1 MDFIHELT
9 RKPWLS
15 EPEGTVTDIHGERAY
30 PVPVE
35 KLGLRVFL
43 AVVTVLF
50 ALVIVVYAGRMEL
63 ADWRP
68 LPEPWLLWLNTA
80 LLILSSVALQ
90 WALFNARRGRIEG
103 VRAGLYAAGVLTFA
117 FLIGQLWVAQ
127 QLAAM
132 GYYAATSPALA
143 FFYLITAMHGLHLLG
158 GLVAWGRTAVR
169 VWRGHEAVQVRLSI
183 ELCAVYWHY
192 LLAIWLV
199 LFGLLLLT

>member
-15 EPEGTVTDIHGERAY
+15 EQGTVTGLHGERAY
-30 PVPVE
+30 PVPAV

-50 ALVIVVYAGRMEL
+50 SLVIVVYGGRMEL

-103 VRAGLYAAGVLTFA
+103 TRAGLYAAGVLTFA
-117 FLIGQLWVAQ
+117 FLVGQLWVAQ

-132 GYYAATSPALA
+132 GYYADKSPALA

>member
-15 EPEGTVTDIHGERAY
+15 EEDTVTDIHGERAY
-30 PVPVE
+30 PVPAV

-50 ALVIVVYAGRMEL
+50 SLVVIVYIGRMEL
-63 ADWRP
+63 GDWRP

-103 VRAGLYAAGVLTFA
+103 TRAGLYAAGVLTFA
-117 FLIGQLWVAQ
+117 FLVGQLWVAQ

-132 GYYAATSPALA
+132 GYYADKSPALA
-143 FFYLITAMHGLHLLG
+143 FFYLITTMHGLHLLG

-169 VWRGHEAVQVRLSI
+169 VWRGHEAVQVRLSV

-199 LFGLLLLT
+199 LFALLLLT